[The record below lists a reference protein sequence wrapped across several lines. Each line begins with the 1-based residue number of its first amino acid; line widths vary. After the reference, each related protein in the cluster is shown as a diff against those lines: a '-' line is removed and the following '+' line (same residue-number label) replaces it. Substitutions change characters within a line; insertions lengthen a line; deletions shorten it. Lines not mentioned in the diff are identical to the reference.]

1 MEFLISEQQL
11 KILLQEGN
19 KSKLTDTLKTMYSFS
34 SNLVS
39 RVMKV
44 YGLNLKMLLAWGT
57 SIAGLMMPLDNY
69 MRNKGFDV
77 NDDERK
83 LILAGVIFILFFEG
97 KRGLS
102 KVLSEIDDQGL
113 EKEFKTVLSKGQQLK
128 EAFAQFMKVMKITT
142 STMMEVVAY
151 CFLIPIIPEIVDL
164 AHNSQSVKETAI
176 FVAERL
182 IASGVVLLSREV
194 LIAIITKLI
203 KKIK

>member
-164 AHNSQSVKETAI
+164 AHNSQSVKEAAI

-194 LIAIITKLI
+194 LITIITKLI

>member
-11 KILLQEGN
+11 RILLQEGN
-19 KSKLTDTLKTMYSFS
+19 KSKLTDALKTMYAFS

-69 MRNKGFDV
+69 MRDKGFNV
-77 NDDERK
+77 NDDQRK

-97 KRGLS
+97 RRGLS
-102 KVLSEIDDQGL
+102 KVLSEIDEQGL
-113 EKEFKTVLSKGQQLK
+113 EKEFKTVLKKGKDLK
-128 EAFAQFMKVMKITT
+128 NAFIQFIEVMKITT
-142 STMMEVVAY
+142 STMMEVIAY
-151 CFLIPIIPEIVDL
+151 CFLIPIIPEIVEL
-164 AHNSQSVKETAI
+164 SQKNKDMKDSAI
-176 FVAERL
+176 FIAERL

-194 LIAIITKLI
+194 LVTLI
-203 KKIK
+203 KKIIKKFR